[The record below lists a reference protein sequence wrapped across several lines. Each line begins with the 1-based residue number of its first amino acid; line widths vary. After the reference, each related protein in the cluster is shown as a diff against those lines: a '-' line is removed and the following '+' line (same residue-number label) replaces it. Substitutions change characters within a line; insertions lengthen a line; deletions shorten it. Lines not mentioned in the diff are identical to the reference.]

1 MRRAAP
7 LQKIAHQLQ
16 RSLGRLHT
24 KPLPDSRPGLASAR
38 EARRSDDRRERVAH
52 HPTTSPHHPVPGSRR
67 ILLRAHSW
75 CDPLA
80 NAERLLGRGARRL
93 TSSGAPP
100 LFCCSSA
107 VGGLTPR
114 AKLRGQDT
122 RVTRRPPTPRQLQRS
137 LDGKQQPG
145 ADNVG
150 QVDRRRDLSRHSPS
164 SISSS

>member
-1 MRRAAP
+1 MPVIRLTPRAKLWASP
-7 LQKIAHQLQ
+7 IRASAASVHKIAQQLQ

-24 KPLPDSRPGLASAR
+24 KPLPVSRPGLASAR

-93 TSSGAPP
+93 PSSGAPH
-100 LFCCSSA
+100 SS
-107 VGGLTPR
+107 V
-114 AKLRGQDT
+114 
-122 RVTRRPPTPRQLQRS
+122 VVRPW
-137 LDGKQQPG
+137 
-145 ADNVG
+145 AA
-150 QVDRRRDLSRHSPS
+150 
-164 SISSS
+164 